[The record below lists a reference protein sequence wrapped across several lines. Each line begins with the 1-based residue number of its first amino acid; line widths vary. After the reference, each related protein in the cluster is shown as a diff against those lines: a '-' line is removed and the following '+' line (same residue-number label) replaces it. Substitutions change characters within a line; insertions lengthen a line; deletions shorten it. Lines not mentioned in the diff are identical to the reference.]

1 MKGAVM
7 PSLSEDE
14 LIAAFEACTLAP
26 SAFPHREHVRLAWA
40 YLRREPLAVA
50 IAKFCG
56 GLKAFAASIGKT
68 TLYHETVSWA
78 FMLIIQD
85 RIARGRGAR
94 DSWEEFAA
102 ANEDLLRNG
111 RQLLERYYLPVTLD
125 SPLARAAFIWPDRA
139 EPTPMPSALSDR
151 YRA

>member
-1 MKGAVM
+1 M

-14 LIAAFEACTLAP
+14 LIDAFEACTLPATQ
-26 SAFPHREHVRLAWA
+26 FPHREHVRLAWA
-40 YLRREPLAVA
+40 YLHRETLNGA
-50 IAKFCG
+50 IARFCG
-56 GLKAFAASIGKT
+56 GLKAFAVSIDKAA
-68 TLYHETVSWA
+68 LYHETVSWA

-85 RIARGRGAR
+85 RIARNPSS
-94 DSWEEFAA
+94 SWEEFAA

-125 SPLARAAFIWPDRA
+125 SALARATFIWPDRPPA
-139 EPTPMPSALSDR
+139 DQAGPEAPSGQ

>member
-1 MKGAVM
+1 M

-40 YLRREPLAVA
+40 YLRRETLAAA
-50 IAKFCG
+50 ITKFCG
-56 GLKAFAASIGKT
+56 GLKAFAASIDKAG
-68 TLYHETVSWA
+68 LYHETVSWA

-85 RIARGRGAR
+85 RIARRPS

-102 ANEDLLRNG
+102 ANDDLLRNG

-125 SPLARAAFIWPDRA
+125 SPLARATFIWPDRSV
-139 EPTPMPSALSDR
+139 PLG
-151 YRA
+151 

>member
-1 MKGAVM
+1 M

-14 LIAAFEACTLAP
+14 LIAAFEACTLPP

-40 YLRREPLAVA
+40 YLRREQLAPA
-50 IAKFCG
+50 IVKFCA
-56 GLKAFAASIGKT
+56 GLKAFAASIDKA

-85 RIARGRGAR
+85 RIARSPT
-94 DSWEEFAA
+94 DDWEAFAA
-102 ANEDLLRNG
+102 ANDDLLRSG

-125 SPLARAAFIWPDRA
+125 SPLARATFIWPDRA
-139 EPTPMPSALSDR
+139 EPFAAPSDR
-151 YRA
+151 YPV

>member
-1 MKGAVM
+1 M
-7 PSLSEDE
+7 PSLSEGE
-14 LIAAFEACTLAP
+14 LIVQFETRTLPP

-40 YLRREPLAVA
+40 YLRREPLAAA

-56 GLKAFAASIGKT
+56 GLKAFAASIDKAG
-68 TLYHETVSWA
+68 LYHETVSWA

-85 RIARGRGAR
+85 RIARGGRVE
-94 DSWEEFAA
+94 SWEEFAA

-125 SPLARAAFIWPDRA
+125 SPLARAAFIWPDRGA
-139 EPTPMPSALSDR
+139 PLAAPSDR
-151 YRA
+151 YPV

>member
-1 MKGAVM
+1 M
-7 PSLSEDE
+7 LSEDA
-14 LIAAFEACTLAP
+14 LIEQFEACTLPP

-40 YLRREPLAVA
+40 YLRRESLASA
-50 IAKFCG
+50 IAKFCD
-56 GLKAFAASIGKT
+56 GLKAFAASIGKAG
-68 TLYHETVSWA
+68 LYHETVSWA

-85 RIARGRGAR
+85 RIARAADGEAR
-94 DSWEEFAA
+94 EWEAFAA

-125 SPLARAAFIWPDRA
+125 SPLARASFIWPDRA
-139 EPTPMPSALSDR
+139 SLDQPSPEAPSDR

>member
-1 MKGAVM
+1 M
-7 PSLSEDE
+7 PSLSEDD

-40 YLRREPLAVA
+40 YLRREPLASA

-56 GLKAFAASIGKT
+56 GLKAFAASIDKA

-85 RIARGRGAR
+85 RMARACGRAET
-94 DSWEEFAA
+94 WEDFAA
-102 ANEDLLRNG
+102 ANADLLLNG
-111 RQLLERYYLPVTLD
+111 RQLLERYYHPVTLD
-125 SPLARAAFIWPDRA
+125 SPLARASFIWPDRGESPA
-139 EPTPMPSALSDR
+139 APSDR
-151 YRA
+151 YPV

>member
-1 MKGAVM
+1 M

-40 YLRREPLAVA
+40 YLRREPLASA

-56 GLKAFAASIGKT
+56 GLKLFAASMGKAG
-68 TLYHETVSWA
+68 LYHETVSWA

-85 RIARGRGAR
+85 RLARGPA
-94 DSWEEFAA
+94 DTWEDFAA
-102 ANEDLLRNG
+102 ANTDLLLNG

-125 SPLARAAFIWPDRA
+125 SPLARANFIWPDRGESPA
-139 EPTPMPSALSDR
+139 APSDR
-151 YRA
+151 YRV

>member
-1 MKGAVM
+1 M
-7 PSLSEDE
+7 PSLSEEE
-14 LIAAFEACTLAP
+14 LIRQFEACTLPP

-40 YLRREPLAVA
+40 YLRRESLASA

-56 GLKAFAASIGKT
+56 GLKAFAASIDKAG
-68 TLYHETVSWA
+68 LYHETVSWA

-85 RIARGRGAR
+85 RIARNGS

-102 ANEDLLRNG
+102 ANEDLLQSG

-125 SPLARAAFIWPDRA
+125 SPLARASFIWPDRA
-139 EPTPMPSALSDR
+139 SLEPPSPAAPSDR